1 LLIERRQFT
10 KVELFAVSTPETS
23 EAMHAEILD
32 LQQALYAELGI
43 PFRCV
48 LLRFLFLCSR
58 VLLSFNPLS
67 TLYLSLSLSLS
78 RSF

>member
-1 LLIERRQFT
+1 LLIARCQFT

-48 LLRFLFLCSR
+48 LAFS
-58 VLLSFNPLS
+58 
-67 TLYLSLSLSLS
+67 YHSLSVSWFPSTSLHSRSVFSLS